1 MLRNQYPSGAQVL
14 GMMAHFTNSRSPLL
28 VSCHSPIRQLSWT
41 YLESIPVVIR
51 NLQISRGRQGLI
63 FIGYR
68 FCVWFH
74 LGCHLDL
81 VSQMLMYWSP
91 NRCLGRQVG
100 LEGR

>member
-1 MLRNQYPSGAQVL
+1 ML
-14 GMMAHFTNSRSPLL
+14 AHLTNSRSPLL

-51 NLQISRGRQGLI
+51 NLQISRRWKGLI
-63 FIGYR
+63 LVSYWFRIR
-68 FCVWFH
+68 FH